1 MRNLYFVV
9 ALCAQAFGA
18 IASSELT
25 DSTTISI
32 QSVGSSSAPINTLA
46 VVSYNPSTL
55 SAELLSFEA
64 PELSSD
70 SKLLRI
76 GAYDA
81 ATSSWKS
88 STSTTS
94 AESFAKGYSPT
105 LVLSLDAQGGIVGVT
120 CKSAKIDAG
129 QTRDF
134 GPKVTVLKMGKG
146 KTPELNRP
154 VVLSPEGKLE
164 EPVPEKT
171 MLQKYW
177 WVLLGGVMLLMTAGG
192 GE

>member
-1 MRNLYFVV
+1 MKYPYFFF
-9 ALCAQAFGA
+9 ALCARAIGA
-18 IASSELT
+18 IASSEST
-25 DSTTISI
+25 DSAVISI
-32 QSVGSSSAPINTLA
+32 QAVGSSSITTLA
-46 VVSYNPSTL
+46 EIGYNPSTL
-55 SAELLSFEA
+55 SAEILSFDS

-70 SKLLRI
+70 AKLLLI
-76 GAYDA
+76 GIYDA

-94 AESFAKGYSPT
+94 VESFAKGYSPT
-105 LVLSLDAQGGIVGVT
+105 LVLSLDAQGEVIGVT

-134 GPKVTVLKMGKG
+134 GPKVIVSKMGKG
-146 KTPELNRP
+146 KLPELNRP

-177 WVLLGGVMLLMTAGG
+177 WVLLGGVMLLMTASGG